1 MERPA
6 NKTDP
11 SPDEDMNIELE
22 KSKSKPKPHKGNHSH
37 IRGKVQFDL
46 GVTSPDEPTP
56 SEADGSKSEDPAEI
70 DEFQDAAEGPDTNG
84 DEARKPGDMPT
95 ETLLADTNH
104 TELGDGESP
113 QGKELHQSEKA
124 DQDLP
129 LRAKRSDG
137 EAEADHG
144 RHLHIDVHAEPPLD
158 EASDSDDSDDD
169 YDQWNAVCVACL
181 RVYSRDPDLTIT
193 LVEGNQGASSLIR
206 GQEPAGATM

>member
-1 MERPA
+1 
-6 NKTDP
+6 
-11 SPDEDMNIELE
+11 MNIELE
-22 KSKSKPKPHKGNHSH
+22 KSKSKPKAHKGNHSH

-46 GVTSPDEPTP
+46 GVTSPDEPAP
-56 SEADGSKSEDPAEI
+56 SEADGSKSEDP
-70 DEFQDAAEGPDTNG
+70 AEGPDTNG

-95 ETLLADTNH
+95 ETLPVVTNH

-113 QGKELHQSEKA
+113 QGKEQHQFERA
-124 DQDLP
+124 GQDLP

-158 EASDSDDSDDD
+158 EASDSDESDDD

-181 RVYSRDPDLTIT
+181 RVYSRDPDLTII
-193 LVEGNQGASSLIR
+193 LVEGNQGASNLMR